1 MVDSPAPPLLRL
13 PPSVRHRIYLYLGV
27 ARWDRFPLVFD
38 LDGPLDPSK
47 QIAFHGLLL
56 SCRSLYIEASAL
68 VFSANRFVIH
78 YSHKRSLQP
87 LRNLTP
93 SSLASLASLKIVLN
107 QASCHDRR
115 EQESSG
121 KCCEGKGWM
130 GRFGPRCCR
139 DYATHHDGPLG
150 GSHSGAGLVL
160 DEWHRTAEYLA
171 PRMRSRT
178 LELSLVC
185 DLDEREAGLATKV
198 VAPLSLFPE
207 LRECHIRLCRSP
219 NAKIA
224 QVAQHAAQQACHR
237 LEPHSPPAPSSSSPR
252 LLQLP
257 RELRHQI
264 LEYTDL
270 VTPRREIMWTRL
282 ERGYH
287 YPPGGCSGD
296 GFAFCPPSRH
306 HGCQLSGCHHQ
317 KCINYDVYSSYHDSV
332 GCFCRLRHAA
342 FSPTCRCWAP
352 PTPLFLVC
360 RTLAEDA
367 RFVFFSL
374 NRFVVSDALGSLN
387 PYQAFNFESEEPFEL
402 ADGASFVEA
411 WRRALGAPPPTPPR
425 PSAYPAQ
432 RFAASQFL
440 RDIVPANCLRHL
452 RSLEFVFPP
461 YNGQCWPQ
469 DGHPALLDWADTL
482 SWAKTRL
489 AVPILTL
496 RLTMAGS
503 RQWPPQPPDERQELS
518 QEQGDQVLAG
528 YRRILS
534 PLACLREHGLAHFYA
549 DFVSPW
555 KWRNWMDNAPPEE
568 QNPEASWQ
576 WVLSS
581 QDAMNEEAERFVLG
595 DRYGQLSSRKET
607 REQDRQWQFEFSC
620 EY

>member
-1 MVDSPAPPLLRL
+1 
-13 PPSVRHRIYLYLGV
+13 
-27 ARWDRFPLVFD
+27 
-38 LDGPLDPSK
+38 
-47 QIAFHGLLL
+47 
-56 SCRSLYIEASAL
+56 
-68 VFSANRFVIH
+68 
-78 YSHKRSLQP
+78 
-87 LRNLTP
+87 
-93 SSLASLASLKIVLN
+93 
-107 QASCHDRR
+107 
-115 EQESSG
+115 
-121 KCCEGKGWM
+121 
-130 GRFGPRCCR
+130 
-139 DYATHHDGPLG
+139 
-150 GSHSGAGLVL
+150 
-160 DEWHRTAEYLA
+160 
-171 PRMRSRT
+171 
-178 LELSLVC
+178 
-185 DLDEREAGLATKV
+185 
-198 VAPLSLFPE
+198 
-207 LRECHIRLCRSP
+207 
-219 NAKIA
+219 
-224 QVAQHAAQQACHR
+224 
-237 LEPHSPPAPSSSSPR
+237 
-252 LLQLP
+252 
-257 RELRHQI
+257 
-264 LEYTDL
+264 
-270 VTPRREIMWTRL
+270 
-282 ERGYH
+282 
-287 YPPGGCSGD
+287 
-296 GFAFCPPSRH
+296 
-306 HGCQLSGCHHQ
+306 
-317 KCINYDVYSSYHDSV
+317 
-332 GCFCRLRHAA
+332 
-342 FSPTCRCWAP
+342 
-352 PTPLFLVC
+352 LFLVC

-387 PYQAFNFESEEPFEL
+387 PYQAFNFKSEEPFEL

-452 RSLEFVFPP
+452 HSLEFVFPP

-568 QNPEASWQ
+568 QNPEAGWQ

-607 REQDRQWQFEFSC
+607 REQDREWQFEFSC